1 MDQTLF
7 EPPQPSPPADAAPA
21 AVVCGG
27 KRWIEI
33 PARGQLA
40 FAARCT
46 DDFVPD
52 DALVRVVDA
61 IGERLDVAAFER
73 RYPGGGRPAYHPRLL
88 AKLLIYGMCMGVLSA
103 RELSRRLERDL
114 HFMWLACELRI
125 DHEVL
130 SEFRSR
136 FHDEIRGLFKETLR
150 LGIELGLVRFGCIA
164 IDGTKIAAAARRR
177 ALNKADLDK
186 TLARLDERIVKLLA
200 EAAALDAAEDAQF
213 GTARGDEVPRKL
225 AKAQALREKLQAL
238 LPAAAEDPQRRI
250 SPTDPEAPIQK
261 TQDGKRP
268 GYNAQIA
275 TDDKVGFIV
284 AQDVT
289 CEQNDTGQF
298 APMAAQTVEN
308 LQRAPATFVADTGY
322 HSAAALEYL
331 AANPELDAY
340 IKQQAP
346 PSPDLFGHEKF
357 EYDTAADEYL
367 CPAGRVL
374 SFKSLTDLGGR
385 PARVYRVAHTCANCA
400 LRERCFKGKCAY
412 RKLIIQPHSGWSVAM
427 KRRLETDAGKQALRT
442 RGETVERTFG
452 TIKAQLGL
460 RQYLT
465 RGLQNA
471 QTQFCLAAI
480 AVNMRKLAGWILTN
494 GWTPAP
500 A

>member
-1 MDQTLF
+1 
-7 EPPQPSPPADAAPA
+7 
-21 AVVCGG
+21 
-27 KRWIEI
+27 
-33 PARGQLA
+33 
-40 FAARCT
+40 
-46 DDFVPD
+46 
-52 DALVRVVDA
+52 
-61 IGERLDVAAFER
+61 
-73 RYPGGGRPAYHPRLL
+73 
-88 AKLLIYGMCMGVLSA
+88 
-103 RELSRRLERDL
+103 
-114 HFMWLACELRI
+114 
-125 DHEVL
+125 
-130 SEFRSR
+130 
-136 FHDEIRGLFKETLR
+136 
-150 LGIELGLVRFGCIA
+150 
-164 IDGTKIAAAARRR
+164 
-177 ALNKADLDK
+177 
-186 TLARLDERIVKLLA
+186 
-200 EAAALDAAEDAQF
+200 
-213 GTARGDEVPRKL
+213 VPRKL
-225 AKAQALREKLQAL
+225 ASAQALREKLQAL
-238 LPAAAEDPQRRI
+238 LPAATAAPQRRI

-275 TDDKVGFIV
+275 TDEKVGFVV

-298 APMAAQTVEN
+298 APLAAQVIEN

-346 PSPDLFGHEKF
+346 QSPGLFGHEDF
-357 EYDTAADEYL
+357 EYDAAADEYL

-374 SFKSLTDLGGR
+374 GFKSFTDFGG
-385 PARVYRVAHTCANCA
+385 PPMRVYRVAHTCADCE

-412 RKLIIQPHSGWSVAM
+412 RKLIIQPHSRLSVAM
-427 KRRLETDAGKQALRT
+427 RLRLKTEAGKQALRT

-452 TIKAQLGL
+452 TIKTQLGL

-480 AVNMRKLAGWILTN
+480 AVNVRKLAGRILAN